1 MMQYKTRKTYFYNF
15 IDNKETITVKS
26 KYKIYKMSDN
36 DIRLASYFK
45 GYSNIE
51 ILQAIQ
57 NDWYTDSLLSEYVST
72 YQLGNISIREYAD
85 NKQGVMIFFTPLEYV
100 SSPVKQQG
108 GNISA

>member
-1 MMQYKTRKTYFYNF
+1 MQYKTRKTYFYNF
-15 IDNKETITVKS
+15 IDDKETITVKS

-72 YQLGNISIREYAD
+72 YQLGNISIREYD
-85 NKQGVMIFFTPLEYV
+85 GNKQGVMIFFSPLGYDA
-100 SSPVKQQG
+100 SSVKQQG
-108 GNISA
+108 GNKSA

>member
-1 MMQYKTRKTYFYNF
+1 MMQHKTRKTYYYNF
-15 IDNKETITVKS
+15 IEDKETITVKS

-57 NDWYTDSLLSEYVST
+57 NDWYTDSLLSEYVSA
-72 YQLGNISIREYAD
+72 YQLGNISIREYEG
-85 NKQGVMIFFTPLEYV
+85 NKQGVMIFFSPLGYDA
-100 SSPVKQQG
+100 SLVKQQG

>member
-1 MMQYKTRKTYFYNF
+1 MMQYKNRKTYYYNF
-15 IDNKETITVKS
+15 IENKETITVKS
-26 KYKIYKMSDN
+26 KYKIYKMNDN

-72 YQLGNISIREYAD
+72 YQLGNISIREYEG
-85 NKQGVMIFFTPLEYV
+85 NKQGVMIFFTPIEFN
-100 SSPVKQQG
+100 STQKAQ
-108 GNISA
+108 

>member
-1 MMQYKTRKTYFYNF
+1 MQYKTRKTYFYNF
-15 IDNKETITVKS
+15 IENKETITVKS

-57 NDWYTDSLLSEYVST
+57 NDWYTDSLLSEYVSA
-72 YQLGNISIREYAD
+72 YQLGNISIREYEG
-85 NKQGVMIFFTPLEYV
+85 NKQGVMIFFFP
-100 SSPVKQQG
+100 
-108 GNISA
+108 IRI

>member
-1 MMQYKTRKTYFYNF
+1 
-15 IDNKETITVKS
+15 
-26 KYKIYKMSDN
+26 MSDN

-72 YQLGNISIREYAD
+72 YQLGNISIREYD
-85 NKQGVMIFFTPLEYV
+85 GNKQGVMIFFSPLGYDA
-100 SSPVKQQG
+100 SSVKQQG
-108 GNISA
+108 GNKSA

>member
-1 MMQYKTRKTYFYNF
+1 MQYKTRKTYFYNF
-15 IDNKETITVKS
+15 IDDKETITVKS

-57 NDWYTDSLLSEYVST
+57 NDWYTDSLLSEYVSA
-72 YQLGNISIREYAD
+72 YQLGNISIREYD
-85 NKQGVMIFFTPLEYV
+85 GNKQGVMIFFSPLGYDA
-100 SSPVKQQG
+100 SSVKQQG
-108 GNISA
+108 GNKSA

>member
-1 MMQYKTRKTYFYNF
+1 MQYKTRKTYYYNF
-15 IDNKETITVKS
+15 IEDKETITVKS

-72 YQLGNISIREYAD
+72 YQLGNISIREYD
-85 NKQGVMIFFTPLEYV
+85 GNKQGVMIFFSPLGYDA
-100 SSPVKQQG
+100 SSVKQQG
-108 GNISA
+108 GNKSA

>member
-1 MMQYKTRKTYFYNF
+1 MQYKTRKTYYYNF
-15 IDNKETITVKS
+15 IEDKETITVKS
-26 KYKIYKMSDN
+26 KYKLYKMSDN

-57 NDWYTDSLLSEYVST
+57 NDWYTDSLLFEYVSA
-72 YQLGNISIREYAD
+72 YQLGNISIREYEG
-85 NKQGVMIFFTPLEYV
+85 NKQGVMIFFTPLGYDA
-100 SSPVKQQG
+100 SLVKQQG

>member
-15 IDNKETITVKS
+15 IDDKETITVKS

-72 YQLGNISIREYAD
+72 YQLGNISIREYD
-85 NKQGVMIFFTPLEYV
+85 GNKQGVMIFFSPLGYDA
-100 SSPVKQQG
+100 SSVKQQG
-108 GNISA
+108 GNKSA

>member
-1 MMQYKTRKTYFYNF
+1 MMQYKNRKTYYYNF
-15 IDNKETITVKS
+15 IEDKETITVKS

-72 YQLGNISIREYAD
+72 YQLGNISIREYEG
-85 NKQGVMIFFTPLEYV
+85 NKQGVMIFFTPLEFNLTQ
-100 SSPVKQQG
+100 KAQ
-108 GNISA
+108 

>member
-1 MMQYKTRKTYFYNF
+1 MQYKTRKTYFYNF
-15 IDNKETITVKS
+15 IENKETITVKS

-72 YQLGNISIREYAD
+72 YQLGNISIREYD
-85 NKQGVMIFFTPLEYV
+85 GNKQGVMIFFSPLGYDA
-100 SSPVKQQG
+100 SSVKQQG
-108 GNISA
+108 GNKSA

>member
-1 MMQYKTRKTYFYNF
+1 MQYKTRKTYFYNF
-15 IDNKETITVKS
+15 IDNTETITVKS
-26 KYKIYKMSDN
+26 KYKIYKMSDD

-85 NKQGVMIFFTPLEYV
+85 NKQGVMIFFTPLEYN
-100 SSPVKQQG
+100 STQKAQ
-108 GNISA
+108 

>member
-1 MMQYKTRKTYFYNF
+1 MQYKTRKTYFYNF

-72 YQLGNISIREYAD
+72 YQLGNISIRKYAD

-100 SSPVKQQG
+100 SSPVKKQG

>member
-1 MMQYKTRKTYFYNF
+1 MQHKTRKTYYYNF
-15 IDNKETITVKS
+15 IEDKETITVKS

-57 NDWYTDSLLSEYVST
+57 NDWYTDSLLSEYVSA
-72 YQLGNISIREYAD
+72 YQLGNISIREYEG
-85 NKQGVMIFFTPLEYV
+85 NKQGVMIFFSPLGYDA
-100 SSPVKQQG
+100 SLVKQQG

>member
-1 MMQYKTRKTYFYNF
+1 MQYKTRKTYYYNF
-15 IDNKETITVKS
+15 IEDKETITVKS
-26 KYKIYKMSDN
+26 KYKLYKMSDN

-57 NDWYTDSLLSEYVST
+57 NDWYTDSLLSEYVSA
-72 YQLGNISIREYAD
+72 YQLGNISIREYEG
-85 NKQGVMIFFTPLEYV
+85 NKQGVMIFFTPLRYDA
-100 SSPVKQQG
+100 SLVKQQG

>member
-15 IDNKETITVKS
+15 IENKETITVKS

-57 NDWYTDSLLSEYVST
+57 NDWYTDSLLSEYVSA
-72 YQLGNISIREYAD
+72 YQLGNISIREYEG
-85 NKQGVMIFFTPLEYV
+85 NKQGVMIFFSPLGYDA
-100 SSPVKQQG
+100 SSVKQQG
-108 GNISA
+108 GNKSA

>member
-15 IDNKETITVKS
+15 IENKETITVKS

-72 YQLGNISIREYAD
+72 YQLGNISIRKYAD

-100 SSPVKQQG
+100 SSPVKKQG

>member
-1 MMQYKTRKTYFYNF
+1 MMQYKTRKTYYYNF
-15 IDNKETITVKS
+15 IEDKETITVKS

-72 YQLGNISIREYAD
+72 YQLGNISIREYD
-85 NKQGVMIFFTPLEYV
+85 GNKQGVMIFFSPLGYDA
-100 SSPVKQQG
+100 SSVKQQG
-108 GNISA
+108 GNKSA

>member
-1 MMQYKTRKTYFYNF
+1 MQYKTRKTYFYNF
-15 IDNKETITVKS
+15 IENKETITVKS

-57 NDWYTDSLLSEYVST
+57 NDWYTDSLLSEYVSA
-72 YQLGNISIREYAD
+72 YQLGNISIREYEG
-85 NKQGVMIFFTPLEYV
+85 NKQGVMIFFSPLGYDA
-100 SSPVKQQG
+100 SSVKQQG
-108 GNISA
+108 GNKSA

>member
-1 MMQYKTRKTYFYNF
+1 MQYKTRKIYFYNS
-15 IDNKETITVKS
+15 IENKKTITVKS

-57 NDWYTDSLLSEYVST
+57 NDWYTDSLLSEYVSA
-72 YQLGNISIREYAD
+72 YQLGNISIREYEG
-85 NKQGVMIFFTPLEYV
+85 NKQGVMIFFSPLGYDA
-100 SSPVKQQG
+100 SPVKQQG

>member
-1 MMQYKTRKTYFYNF
+1 MQYKTRKTYFYNF
-15 IDNKETITVKS
+15 IDDKETITVKS

-57 NDWYTDSLLSEYVST
+57 NDWYTDSLLSEYVTT
-72 YQLGNISIREYAD
+72 YQLGNISIREYD
-85 NKQGVMIFFTPLEYV
+85 GNKQGVMIFFSPLGYDA
-100 SSPVKQQG
+100 SSVKQQG
-108 GNISA
+108 GNKSA